1 MKQSASLVCLVLAAM
16 AAAPVSAKD
25 SSFGID
31 KEQMSREWRSS
42 VRLHMKQ
49 TLESMNRELLA
60 SVLAPEAFIEQA
72 RLAFTDSDV
81 QQEPPV
87 LAFQENE
94 QNQRAP

>member
-1 MKQSASLVCLVLAAM
+1 MKQSASLVCVVLAAM

-49 TLESMNRELLA
+49 TLESMNRELWA
-60 SVLAPEAFIEQA
+60 SVLTSKVFIEQA
-72 RLAFTDSDV
+72 KLAFTDSDV
-81 QQEPPV
+81 QREEPV

-94 QNQRAP
+94 QSQRAP